1 MEKLGLGPNEMR
13 AKNPRLIYARLNG
26 YGSHGLYASRA
37 GHDIN
42 YLAMS
47 GWLVLLFNDKC
58 VIFISSHV
66 YFKS

>member
-1 MEKLGLGPNEMR
+1 MEKLGLGPDVMM

-26 YGSHGLYASRA
+26 YGSHGQYAQRA

-47 GWLVLLFNDKC
+47 GWFK
-58 VIFISSHV
+58 F
-66 YFKS
+66 YFLKMTNALH